1 MSLTEA
7 KIQEIIE
14 DIVRRY
20 AGTINHPGKGIIDS
34 NSQGCFENIESAVC
48 AAKESQKLLASL
60 SLAVRKKIIQSM
72 RQAALDNAKKLAAMA
87 HEETGFGRV
96 EDKVLKNILAAE
108 KTPGVEDIV
117 STTYTGD
124 YGLTLVE
131 GAPYGVIG
139 AITPSTNPSST
150 IINNSIS
157 MVAAG
162 NSVVYNPH
170 PGAKKTSI
178 ETIRILNES
187 IVKAGGPKNLLC
199 TAANP
204 TIETSNQIMKHD
216 DIKLLVVTG
225 GEAVVKVAMKSG
237 KKVIAAGPGNP
248 PVIVDNTANIPKA
261 AADIVKGA
269 AFDNNILCIAE
280 KEVFVFNDVADL
292 LVSEMVKRGCYLAKD
307 SEIQKIMDTVLEIN
321 KEGKYVPNK
330 KFVGKNAGYILKQSG
345 IDTNT
350 DYRLV
355 IARVNNG
362 HPFVM
367 TEMLMPVLPI
377 VNVSNLDEAINA
389 AVAAENEYGHT
400 AIMHSENVIHLT
412 KAARALNTTIFVKN
426 APSYAGLGFEGEGY
440 TTLTIA
446 TPTGEGLTSAKA
458 FTRQRRCT
466 LSGSFRI
473 V

>member
-269 AFDNNILCIAE
+269 AFDLHA
-280 KEVFVFNDVADL
+280 
-292 LVSEMVKRGCYLAKD
+292 
-307 SEIQKIMDTVLEIN
+307 
-321 KEGKYVPNK
+321 
-330 KFVGKNAGYILKQSG
+330 
-345 IDTNT
+345 
-350 DYRLV
+350 
-355 IARVNNG
+355 
-362 HPFVM
+362 
-367 TEMLMPVLPI
+367 
-377 VNVSNLDEAINA
+377 
-389 AVAAENEYGHT
+389 
-400 AIMHSENVIHLT
+400 
-412 KAARALNTTIFVKN
+412 
-426 APSYAGLGFEGEGY
+426 
-440 TTLTIA
+440 
-446 TPTGEGLTSAKA
+446 
-458 FTRQRRCT
+458 
-466 LSGSFRI
+466 
-473 V
+473 